1 MGRFSYTSLWFVTLL
16 MFACELWAQEPPAA
30 ESHPEP
36 AIGLE
41 FKLLKIFPGKNGLL
55 TGRFKLANDSADIV
69 TVWGQPS
76 SMMEIIGLS
85 PSQDV
90 SAYATFVRLN
100 ETEKNDWITIPKP
113 PNAAPIKA
121 LAYELYPGEIRY
133 LDVLLPNA
141 SNKPKA
147 ELLVQLY
154 LQLGEEKHHL
164 NSSPFKLQQAE

>member
-1 MGRFSYTSLWFVTLL
+1 MSCFSRTALWLVILL
-16 MFACELWAQEPPAA
+16 IFACELWAQAPQAP

-36 AIGLE
+36 AVGLE

-55 TGRFKLANDSADIV
+55 TGRFKLTNGSADIV

-121 LAYELYPGEIRY
+121 LAYELYSGEIRY
-133 LDVLLPNA
+133 LDLLLPNA

-154 LQLGEEKHHL
+154 LQLGEAQYHL
-164 NSSPFKLQQAE
+164 NSSPFKLQHAE